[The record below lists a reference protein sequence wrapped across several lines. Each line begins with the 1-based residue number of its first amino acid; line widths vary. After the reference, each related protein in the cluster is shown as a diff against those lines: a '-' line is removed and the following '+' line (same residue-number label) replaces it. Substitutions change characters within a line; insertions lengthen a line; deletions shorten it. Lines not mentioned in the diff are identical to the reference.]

1 MNIKNHTCL
10 HIFIVIDL
18 VIVVVK
24 GSSILMLVSEYVL

>member
-18 VIVVVK
+18 VTVVVK
-24 GSSILMLVSEYVL
+24 GSSILILVSEYVL